1 MSTQPNWW
9 SRILVA
15 AVFAAIAA
23 ATAGC
28 VFNADLELGLK
39 VHQPGQAPAQ
49 ASPR

>member
-1 MSTQPNWW
+1 MSTRTHWC

-28 VFNADLELGLK
+28 VFNAALEVGMK
-39 VHQPGQAPAQ
+39 VHEPGQAPAQ
-49 ASPR
+49 PSRP